1 MPNYAKSKKGVKM
14 EVVIAIGLAYWAW
27 NTFAN

>member
-1 MPNYAKSKKGVKM
+1 MPNYNESNKGVKM
-14 EVVIAIGLAYWAW
+14 EVVTAIGLAYWAW